1 MKNEKGFTHYA
12 VLLILILLVGGIG
25 VLAFSRVKKQENKL
39 LQKSPMGGPAQ
50 SPKAGGLEYEPGI
63 RLQPSLFGVQA
74 GLPVA
79 DVSAIKLDN
88 GNWRIYAFAQKKGI
102 VSATSK
108 DGLEFTAEAGAR
120 LGDGAGMPRVMQL
133 EDGRLR
139 LYFIDG
145 GGVGSAI
152 SSDGLTFTKEAGKRI
167 LAPAGV
173 KDISGISTP
182 VKLKDG
188 KWHVYFSDLPRPGDG
203 VKPHYIYSATSSDL
217 MNWTLDDG
225 YRIGGGKVATS
236 GEHPDVRLADD
247 GTLVLYYFINDTKKL
262 VTSTS
267 TDGLTFSDYK
277 ETGLDCNDPN
287 LVKLDARN
295 YRIYCGDFDN
305 EIGGYVKSAK
315 FSL

>member
-1 MKNEKGFTHYA
+1 MKNENGFTHY
-12 VLLILILLVGGIG
+12 VLLLVLLSVIGGVG
-25 VLAFSRVKKQENKL
+25 VLAFTRVKNQDNPAP
-39 LQKSPMGGPAQ
+39 QKSQKVEPAQ
-50 SPKAGGLEYEPGI
+50 NPKAAGLEFEPGV

-88 GNWRIYAFAQKKGI
+88 GSWRIYAFAQKKGI

-120 LGDGAGMPRVMQL
+120 LGDGAGMPRVIRL
-133 EDGRLR
+133 DDGRFR

-145 GGVGSAI
+145 GGIGSAI
-152 SSDGLTFTKEAGKRI
+152 SSDGLTFAKEAGKRI
-167 LAPAGV
+167 LAPTGV

-188 KWHVYFSDLPRPGDG
+188 KWHVYFSDLPRPGEG

-217 MNWTLDDG
+217 MNWALEDG

-247 GTLVLYYFINDTKKL
+247 GTLLLYYFINDTKKL

-267 TDGLTFSDYK
+267 TNGLTFGDYK

-287 LVKLDARN
+287 LVKLDSKS
-295 YRIYCGDFDN
+295 YRIYCGDFDK
-305 EIGGYVKSAK
+305 EIGGFVKSAK
-315 FSL
+315 LVL